1 MLYNTLKFKGK
12 TINYRVEGRGE
23 KTLVLLHGYMNSL
36 QVWDKFFKAYKD
48 EDIVLVAID
57 LIGHGE
63 SEVVEEVSSMELQAD
78 MIKQVLDELG
88 IRDCVMIGHSMGGM
102 ITLSFAEQYP
112 NYIKG
117 FCLLHSTACEDNPK
131 GKENR
136 KRACKIINENKLNF
150 IVDFIPNLF
159 AEKNVEKYSEEI
171 KWLKELSASTKKEG
185 IVAAQMGMIMRKDR
199 NFVLEQTKVPVLF
212 VIGRQDIRADLSV
225 MLPQACL
232 PRNSEVM
239 ILDCG
244 HMSFIEEEKIIEN
257 RFLSFVERCYL

>member
-57 LIGHGE
+57 
-63 SEVVEEVSSMELQAD
+63 VSSMELQAD
-78 MIKQVLDELG
+78 MIKQVLDELR
-88 IRDCVMIGHSMGGM
+88 IKDCVMIGHSMGGM

-159 AEKNVEKYSEEI
+159 AEKNVEKYAEEI

-199 NFVLEQTKVPVLF
+199 IFVLEQTKVPVLF

-257 RFLSFVERCYL
+257 RFLSFLERCYL